1 MSILQRT
8 RRVRGNPRRGGS
20 APSLVS
26 RLLFALVALSILF
39 PALAGSLA
47 ARPLQTTGVF
57 EDRIVICTGSGLKVI
72 RLDNSGEA
80 LPDGEEQY
88 DIAPGLCAP
97 MVTAALGEFRDGL
110 FIQLRRPALP
120 DLLRPAAAILVPHGT
135 EHPPALTR
143 GPPVHV

>member
-1 MSILQRT
+1 MGILRRT
-8 RRVRGNPRRGGS
+8 RRVRGIPRRGDT
-20 APSLVS
+20 APSRAS
-26 RLLFALVALSILF
+26 RLLLTLIALSILF

-47 ARPLQTTGVF
+47 ARPLQTAGVF

-72 RLDNSGEA
+72 RLDSDGEA
-80 LPDGEEQY
+80 LPDREEHY

-97 MVTAALGEFRDGL
+97 VVTAALAEFRDGL

-120 DLLRPAAAILVPHGT
+120 DLPRPAVAVLVPHGT

-143 GPPVHV
+143 GPPVRV

>member
-1 MSILQRT
+1 M
-8 RRVRGNPRRGGS
+8 
-20 APSLVS
+20 
-26 RLLFALVALSILF
+26 LLALIALSILF
-39 PALAGSLA
+39 PSLVGSLA

-72 RLDNSGEA
+72 RLDNNGEP
-80 LPDGEEQY
+80 LPDREENY
-88 DIAPGLCAP
+88 DIALNLCTP
-97 MVTAALGEFRDGL
+97 IVTAALAEFRDGL

-120 DLLRPAAAILVPHGT
+120 DLPRPAAAILVPHGT